1 MTFLGAMLSLLLPRS
16 AWRVI
21 QRRSRTGWRQDQ
33 FLQNAEV
40 RRKVNRAVVG
50 LAKMAWLLT
59 LPYSENVGVRAVAC
73 YNTRPVFGPPEGTM
87 CSVFAQQEGAET
99 GIARSSA
106 EPGFIW
112 SMDSKSELCRS
123 VCVGVCI
130 YTSQQHSS
138 SLQTGVHRMA
148 PIL

>member
-1 MTFLGAMLSLLLPRS
+1 MLSLLLPRS

-73 YNTRPVFGPPEGTM
+73 YNTRPVFGQAHQRVRCVPCLLNRKGRR
-87 CSVFAQQEGAET
+87 QE
-99 GIARSSA
+99 
-106 EPGFIW
+106 
-112 SMDSKSELCRS
+112 
-123 VCVGVCI
+123 
-130 YTSQQHSS
+130 
-138 SLQTGVHRMA
+138 
-148 PIL
+148 